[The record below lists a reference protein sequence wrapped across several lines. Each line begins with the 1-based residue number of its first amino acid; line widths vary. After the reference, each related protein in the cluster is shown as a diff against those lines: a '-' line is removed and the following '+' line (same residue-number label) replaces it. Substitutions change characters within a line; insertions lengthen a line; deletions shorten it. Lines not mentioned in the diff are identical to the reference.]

1 VNRSLK
7 ILTILEANKTYTMNR
22 NLVIIGLALGMTA
35 CSGEETTE
43 NENLVPLI
51 NMYGEDSL
59 DVDGNIVFGKAS
71 EIESLPE
78 EDLGYTLGPDSDI
91 PLVDMYG
98 EDSLDAEGHFV
109 YPSRDTLWH

>member
-1 VNRSLK
+1 MNKK
-7 ILTILEANKTYTMNR
+7 IL
-22 NLVIIGLALGMTA
+22 VIGLAMGLAA
-35 CSGEETTE
+35 CSGEEATE

-59 DVDGNIVFGKAS
+59 DINGNIVYGEAT
-71 EIESLPE
+71 EIEFLPE

-98 EDSLDAEGHFV
+98 EDSLDADGHFV